1 MARAV
6 ALALGAFA
14 ILNLVRGWVSPGLD
28 DNLWWIDLRIL
39 PRWTHDGLLGCAAV
53 VLLLIGFDAAPT
65 KGIRHVGILACV
77 VLLAIVSANVA
88 TFYSLQLR
96 GKIHAGPLPLSALV
110 AAALLLLII
119 SLARPRPSP
128 RRRAAAAMVMPLMLI
143 AVLFPLAQMTCFG
156 KTDYRRHADA
166 IVVFGARAYADGR
179 TSDALSDRVLTA
191 CDLYRRGFAPRLV
204 FSGGPGDGDI
214 HETQAMRDLAMSQG
228 VPDDAILL
236 DPQGVNTRATVDNT
250 TTLFA
255 DIGVRRVLAV
265 SHAFHLPRVKMSYQR
280 AGLNVFTVP
289 AHEHYFLSQM
299 PYLML
304 REVGAFW
311 MYYFRL

>member
-1 MARAV
+1 MQRRISQFVPCLHTMARAV

-179 TSDALSDRVLTA
+179 TSDALSDRV
-191 CDLYRRGFAPRLV
+191 
-204 FSGGPGDGDI
+204 
-214 HETQAMRDLAMSQG
+214 
-228 VPDDAILL
+228 
-236 DPQGVNTRATVDNT
+236 NT